1 METVVDRDCSLDAVL
16 DELELEALWRIL
28 LLLLEE
34 PFNFNFPPITRG
46 LEDFAAATLD
56 MVG

>member
-1 METVVDRDCSLDAVL
+1 LETVVDRDCSLDVVL
-16 DELELEALWRIL
+16 DELELEALWRM
-28 LLLLEE
+28 LLLEE

-46 LEDFAAATLD
+46 LEDFAATTLD